1 MSFCNISKHDSD
13 KIKGY
18 QVRATVNGKEVQPF
32 FGGLSNESLK
42 EALKERNKIWKK
54 NGIIARNVLMS
65 PLKGTVK
72 SKASSSGWHGIYDK
86 TEVERSGAAC
96 DVYAV
101 HLRNLATGKPTN
113 RAFRK
118 HLYKTPEAA
127 LREAKSLRKRNIEAF
142 NSMVEEYNASIYKD
156 AVKLA
161 DKEVRQLKPFL
172 NDVIGFDKNR
182 WDKVFKK
189 HFPTGLESNIDP
201 KIVVKA
207 KKARK

>member
-1 MSFCNISKHDSD
+1 MWFCNISKHDSD

-18 QVRATVNGKEVQPF
+18 QVRATVSGKEVQPF

-42 EALKERNKIWKK
+42 AALKERNKIWKK

-72 SKASSSGWHGIYDK
+72 SKESSSGWHGIYDK
-86 TEVERSGAAC
+86 TEVERSGTAC

-127 LREAKSLRKRNIEAF
+127 LREAKSLRKRNIQAF
-142 NSMVEEYNASIYKD
+142 NNMVEAYNEKIYK
-156 AVKLA
+156 AAIKLA

-172 NDVIGFDKNR
+172 NDVVGFDQKR
-182 WDKVFKK
+182 WGAVFKSQ
-189 HFPTGLESNIDP
+189 FPNGLESNIDP
-201 KIVVKA
+201 KTA
-207 KKARK
+207 KTTKKGRK

>member
-1 MSFCNISKHDSD
+1 MWFCNISKHDSD

-18 QVRATVNGKEVQPF
+18 QVRATVDGKEVQPF
-32 FGGLSNESLK
+32 FGGLNNESLK
-42 EALKERNKIWKK
+42 AALKERNNIWKQ
-54 NGIIARNVLMS
+54 NGIIARHVLMT

-72 SKASSSGWHGIYDK
+72 SKESSSGWHGIYDK
-86 TEVERSGAAC
+86 TEVERSGTAC

-127 LREAKSLRKRNIEAF
+127 LRQAKALRRRNIEAF
-142 NSMVEEYNASIYKD
+142 NNMVEEYNDSIYKD

-161 DKEVRQLKPFL
+161 NKEARQLKPFL
-172 NDVIGFDKNR
+172 NDMIGFDKKR

-189 HFPTGLESNIDP
+189 YFPSGLQSNIDP
-201 KIVVKA
+201 KTSKTT
-207 KKARK
+207 KKAGK

>member
-1 MSFCNISKHDSD
+1 MWFCNISKHDSD

-18 QVRATVNGKEVQPF
+18 QVRATVLGKEVQPF
-32 FGGLSNESLK
+32 FGGLSNDSLK
-42 EALKERNKIWKK
+42 AALKERNKIWKK
-54 NGIIARNVLMS
+54 NGIIARNVLMT

-72 SKASSSGWHGIYDK
+72 SKESSSGWHGIYDK
-86 TEVERSGAAC
+86 TEVERSGTAC

-101 HLRNLATGKPTN
+101 HLRNLSTGKPTN

-118 HLYKTPEAA
+118 HLYKTPQAA

-142 NSMVEEYNASIYKD
+142 NSMVEAYNTKVYKE

-172 NDVIGFDKNR
+172 NDVVGFDQKR
-182 WDKVFKK
+182 WNTVFKA
-189 HFPTGLESNIDP
+189 HFPNGLDSNIDP
-201 KIVVKA
+201 KTVKE
-207 KKARK
+207 KKKGRK